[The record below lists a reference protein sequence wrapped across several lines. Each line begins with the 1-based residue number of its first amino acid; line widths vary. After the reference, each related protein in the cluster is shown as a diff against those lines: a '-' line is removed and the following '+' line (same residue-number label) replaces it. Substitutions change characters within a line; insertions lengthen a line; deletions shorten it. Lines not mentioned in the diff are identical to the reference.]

1 MTRLTSTLLATL
13 TAGLLFASVPDA
25 SAAGSF
31 SYSDLNTVLF
41 KYVSPTGLVDYK
53 GIIADPTAFNAFIAA
68 VGKESPTTNAPAFP
82 TKNDQLAYYINAYN
96 AFAIKGV
103 IDRPGIKNVDSV
115 KLGFFVETKYTFDG
129 AGTIEVKTG
138 TLITGGSVTKNG
150 TGTLLFSVGNTYGGA
165 TINLYNLENK
175 VRGYGD
181 PRIHF
186 ALNCQSYGCP
196 RLPNSAFD
204 PAKLDTQL
212 DGYAK
217 EFVTNTKKVNVDSAG
232 VAHLSHIF
240 DWYAKDFT
248 AGGGAIA
255 FINAH
260 GGSVPTDA
268 KVEWIPY
275 DWTLSAQ
282 SGKNP

>member
-13 TAGLLFASVPDA
+13 AGGLLLAATTDA
-25 SAAGSF
+25 SAAGTF

-41 KYVSPTGLVDYK
+41 KYVSPSGLVDYK
-53 GIIADPTAFNAFIAA
+53 GIIADPTAFNSFIAA
-68 VGKESPTTNAPAFP
+68 VGKESPASNAAAFP
-82 TKNDQLAYYINAYN
+82 TTNDKLAYYINAYN

-115 KLGFFVETKYTFDG
+115 KLGFFVTTQY
-129 AGTIEVKTG
+129 
-138 TLITGGSVTKNG
+138 
-150 TGTLLFSVGNTYGGA
+150 TYGGA

-175 VRGYGD
+175 VREYGD
-181 PRIHF
+181 PRVHF

-196 RLPNSAFD
+196 RLPNSVFD
-204 PAKLDTQL
+204 PAKLDAQL
-212 DGYAK
+212 DGYTK

-248 AGGGAIA
+248 AAGGAVA

-260 GGSVPTDA
+260 GGSIPANA

>member
-115 KLGFFVETKYTFDG
+115 KLGFFVETKY
-129 AGTIEVKTG
+129 
-138 TLITGGSVTKNG
+138 
-150 TGTLLFSVGNTYGGA
+150 TYGGA